1 MAALSPD
8 IGVPEVAPDT
18 QAPNDY
24 QRIDTNPA
32 MFGGAI
38 AQSEEKAGAGLSKA
52 GQFYGE
58 VSADHAT
65 NQYMSGVRDILGG
78 TGKADPVTGKIDTGY
93 YGLTGDEALK
103 QRAPTEQKIDDLR
116 KTIMGGLMTPES
128 QLQFDQY
135 SRRMQAINSEGME
148 RFGNAQYQT
157 WASKT
162 NADAIKT
169 NAEYSAWKPDDE
181 NVASASFDN
190 VLKALV
196 KQSQVDGTQSSPEY
210 VNGLPDKAHAI
221 VAEARMKGLLAQNSP
236 NAKAFF
242 DKNKTI
248 LSTSPGYTELD
259 NRVVAQDGNRVGD
272 LATSQAA
279 QTRQAARPSMGPG
292 VQTAGYDVF
301 RAQESQGSN
310 TDNQYQIQASTFARF
325 KQGDE
330 DFNKPADRDAVAKRF
345 IDHLEDRYPGDTA
358 RQAVAYFSGEGNVNP
373 DLSSPT
379 PWINGARTDA
389 NGKTVQ
395 SYVSD
400 IQKRVGSDPVND
412 SSYLPSLRADAV
424 QRVMQLT
431 DDPRVQRVALARIS
445 QQFTAAQVAA
455 DQTRAA
461 KKDASDAAMNRYIG
475 PILSGKA
482 TLDMLNHIH
491 NDPALDWEG
500 KENLDKAWLEH
511 ANDPDKAARSF
522 GDGFWGAYKQVTAAE
537 GDPSRIGSIQP
548 LLGRAGPGGDLTL
561 SGVQKLNQIMTEIRT
576 PEGARKTE
584 LTKQLFKTAEQKIS
598 QKPMGVSFGGDP
610 DTNTQFAKFQNFAL
624 AEIDRETAAGKSMQ
638 DIFSPDSKTG
648 LYAAINNYVRPR
660 DQWTAAAVNKP
671 DLNSFAGIYQA
682 VQDGQMTQDEGMK
695 MAMEKKLIRA
705 PDPVVPGDESGPRF
719 SARREMTTITRPTD

>member
-38 AQSEEKAGAGLSKA
+38 AQSEEKAGAGLSKV

-78 TGKADPVTGKIDTGY
+78 TGKVDPDTGKIDTGY
-93 YGLTGDEALK
+93 YGLTGEDALN
-103 QRAPTEQKIDDLR
+103 QRAATEQKIDDLR
-116 KTIMGGLMTPES
+116 KGIMGGLTTGES

-169 NAEYSAWKPDDE
+169 NAEYSAWQPDDE

-310 TDNQYQIQASTFARF
+310 TDNPYQIQASTFARF
-325 KQGDE
+325 KQGGE
-330 DFNKPADRDAVAKRF
+330 DFNNPADRDTVAKRF
-345 IDHLEDRYPGDTA
+345 IDHLQDRYPGDVP

-373 DLSSPT
+373 DFTSPT

-461 KKDASDAAMNRYIG
+461 KKDASDAAANGYMTKILTKKGGPDIVNQIG
-475 PILSGKA
+475 
-482 TLDMLNHIH
+482 
-491 NDPALDWEG
+491 NDPALAWED
-500 KENLDKAWLEH
+500 KEKLNQAFLKYAS
-511 ANDPDKAARSF
+511 DPDKAAQSF

-537 GDPSRIGSIQP
+537 GDPDRIGSIQP
-548 LLGRAGPGGDLTL
+548 LLNRAGPDGDLTL
-561 SGVQKLNQIMTEIRT
+561 SGVQKLNQIMKDLKSPDNAWKANMERHALDSAKRALSFEDDTGLLKIADPKGMNRFDSGFIPAFWNTYEKGLA
-576 PEGARKTE
+576 EGKSPYQLLSQDSKDYIVGDLIKTYKRPDAEE
-584 LTKQLFKTAEQKIS
+584 LQDRIEA
-598 QKPMGVSFGGDP
+598 GDEAVK
-610 DTNTQFAKFQNFAL
+610 DTNNEPIDLKSAPGIAKAFRAGRVT
-624 AEIDRETAAGKSMQ
+624 REQAQ
-638 DIFSPDSKTG
+638 Q
-648 LYAAINNYVRPR
+648 AAIDGGFMKAPVDPNTPAVPVR
-660 DQWTAAAVNKP
+660 
-671 DLNSFAGIYQA
+671 
-682 VQDGQMTQDEGMK
+682 
-695 MAMEKKLIRA
+695 
-705 PDPVVPGDESGPRF
+705 
-719 SARREMTTITRPTD
+719 